1 MSDSPRFPRWLTA
14 GCPDDASPEL
24 LRQVALVNAT
34 LLASLASAL
43 LFGLLAWRRGDT
55 FPALVN
61 FTFTGVLALLTLEHR
76 LHRKLRRTVTA
87 AVALGGLFFWVL
99 IFHGSVLQSGFVWM
113 TLYPIVC
120 LFALGVRR
128 GLVAA
133 VIGLAGA
140 IAIFALSHLI
150 DAIPPYPLL
159 LALRFASV
167 YLLVAILTLIMEATR
182 VHFYARLEQARA
194 QQELQ
199 AAQLEE
205 HNAERAAL
213 IAQLEGN
220 LREVRALRGLLP
232 ICTRCRKVRDDDGYW
247 SELGQYLREAAGTEL
262 THGICPDC
270 ARLLYAEFMP
280 EEPPKP

>member
-1 MSDSPRFPRWLTA
+1 MSDCPRVPRWLTV
-14 GCPDDASPEL
+14 GGPYDAPPEL
-24 LRQVALVNAT
+24 LRQLALVNAT
-34 LLASLASAL
+34 LLVSLASAL

-61 FTFTGVLALLTLEHR
+61 FSFSGALALLALEHR
-76 LHRKLRRTVTA
+76 RHRDLRRTVTA
-87 AVALGGLFFWVL
+87 AVALGGLFFWIL

-113 TLYPIVC
+113 ILYPIVS
-120 LFALGVRR
+120 LFALGLHR

-133 VIGLAGA
+133 GIGLAGA
-140 IAIFALSHLI
+140 IAIFALSHRV

-159 LALRFASV
+159 LALRFVSV

-182 VHFYARLEQARA
+182 VHFYARLEQARV

-199 AAQLEE
+199 AAELEA

-232 ICTRCRKVRDDDGYW
+232 ICTRCHKVRDDDGYW
-247 SELGQYLREAAGTEL
+247 SELGQHLREAAGTEL

-270 ARLLYAEFMP
+270 ARELYAEFMP
-280 EEPPKP
+280 ELKPGP